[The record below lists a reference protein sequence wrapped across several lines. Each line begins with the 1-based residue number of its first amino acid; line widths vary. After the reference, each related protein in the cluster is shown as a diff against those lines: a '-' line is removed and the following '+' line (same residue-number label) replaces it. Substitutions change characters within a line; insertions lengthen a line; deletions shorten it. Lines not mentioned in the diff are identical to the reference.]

1 MESVIYCLNMKHFQC
16 YHTLTKG
23 EPIVTCEFVYKRD
36 KVGFPYTGNYNL
48 ALCVLQT
55 FSFWKWYCLDIAQR
69 YVKVNLTH
77 IKGFVRFNFQVCRVL
92 LELRLCCGFQLNF
105 TTMPFKQKNKIYC
118 NTRLPSVAKAMRCP
132 MGDISM
138 EVTHWVSAAV
148 RTTWK
153 ETYIRM
159 QKSWPLTAKQVWKLK
174 AAIRIGTPQPQ

>member
-1 MESVIYCLNMKHFQC
+1 MIIKQLRYCKRYYFSFWFKNF
-16 YHTLTKG
+16 
-23 EPIVTCEFVYKRD
+23 FVFFYRRD
-36 KVGFPYTGNYNL
+36 KVEFPYTGSYNF
-48 ALCVLQT
+48 ALRGLHT

-92 LELRLCCGFQLNF
+92 LELRLVLWFQLNF

-159 QKSWPLTAKQVWKLK
+159 WKSWPLTAKQVWKLK